1 MEEVMPYLGWVIL
14 VVLFIMGLC
23 ALIGSGFVIHTKQA
37 GIVERMGKFNR
48 IAQPGFNLK
57 LPFIESCVYIEDLN
71 MQLTDVP
78 VSSKTKDDAT
88 VTIPV
93 RVQYYVLP
101 DKVKEAYYELDEPE
115 DQIRAHVENVLLSFI
130 PKVTLD
136 QTYEQE
142 DDIAK
147 KVKDSLSSVMSKF
160 GYAIE
165 NALVTKIEPAT
176 EVINA
181 MNNINASRRDKVA
194 IEAKAEG
201 EKIQLVKRAE
211 AEKEAKIL
219 AGEGIAG
226 ERKAI
231 VEGLK
236 ESISDLKGVGIDS
249 DESMSLIMLAQYFDA
264 LRDIGKNSNTI
275 LMSHSP
281 SAVLDLKS
289 QLREAIITGHAAAG
303 KQNHNA

>member
-1 MEEVMPYLGWVIL
+1 MEEVTPYLGWVIL
-14 VVLFIMGLC
+14 VVLFIVGLC
-23 ALIGSGFVIHTKQA
+23 AVIGSGFVIHTKQA

-48 IAQPGFNLK
+48 IAEPGFNLK
-57 LPFIESCVYIEDLN
+57 LPFIESCVHIEDLN

-88 VTIPV
+88 ITIPV
-93 RVQYYVLP
+93 RVQFYVIP
-101 DKVKEAYYELDEPE
+101 EKVKEAYYELDEPE
-115 DQIRAHVENVLLSFI
+115 DQIRAHVENVLLSYI
-130 PKVTLD
+130 PKITLD

-147 KVKDSLSSVMSKF
+147 KVKESLAGVMSKF

-165 NALVTKIEPAT
+165 NALVTKIEPAG

-181 MNNINASRRDKVA
+181 MNNINASRRNKVA
-194 IEAKAEG
+194 IEAKAEADKIQMIAKAEG
-201 EKIQLVKRAE
+201 EKQ
-211 AEKEAKIL
+211 AKIL

-236 ESISDLKGVGIDS
+236 ESIGDLGSVKIGP
-249 DESMSLIMLAQYFDA
+249 DEAMTLIMLAQYFDA

-275 LMSHSP
+275 LMPHSP

-289 QLREAIITGHAAAG
+289 QLRDAIITGHLAANEAS
-303 KQNHNA
+303 KS